1 MNVYGLS
8 QFATPVQK
16 MDQTDNQLS
25 ELENLHQ
32 ANIPRNE
39 QMMMGLGLAGS
50 AAVKPN
56 KRCKRKLQATL
67 GTGGLSMSNSGS

>member
-1 MNVYGLS
+1 MNVYDLF

-25 ELENLHQ
+25 QLEKLRQ
-32 ANIPRNE
+32 ANISRNE
-39 QMMMGLGLAGS
+39 QMLMGLGLAGS

-56 KRCKRKLQATL
+56 KKRKRK
-67 GTGGLSMSNSGS
+67 GSKPH

>member
-1 MNVYGLS
+1 MNVYDLF

-25 ELENLHQ
+25 ELEKLRQ
-32 ANIPRNE
+32 ANISRNE

-56 KRCKRKLQATL
+56 KKRR
-67 GTGGLSMSNSGS
+67 

>member
-1 MNVYGLS
+1 MYDLF

-25 ELENLHQ
+25 ELEKLRQ
-32 ANIPRNE
+32 AKISRNE
-39 QMMMGLGLAGS
+39 QMMMGLGLVFS

-56 KRCKRKLQATL
+56 KKRKRK
-67 GTGGLSMSNSGS
+67 GSKPH